1 MRHFSCN
8 CSRAQS
14 AQVGHLKL
22 GPKANSFKQQ
32 MNHSSQ
38 EASFKCHILLEALWI
53 FPQTLALPFC
63 MYPYSLLSFSLII
76 MTSICLWAGLFF
88 TGLCLDFPLLLWMA
102 AERHPSRRCS
112 GHTAGA
118 RRLWASRAWTQRWG
132 ARRCVGVFPKVYPKE
147 SYCNHRKNIN
157 NKLSDLNNHQ
167 QRIHLEQ
174 GAPKTG

>member
-38 EASFKCHILLEALWI
+38 EASFKCHILLEAFRI

-63 MYPYSLLSFSLII
+63 VSLQPFEFLSLII
-76 MTSICLWAGLFF
+76 MASICLWAGLFF
-88 TGLCLDFPLLLWMA
+88 TSLFLCLNFPLLLWME
-102 AERHPSRRCS
+102 AECHPSRHCS
-112 GHTAGA
+112 RSHTAG
-118 RRLWASRAWTQRWG
+118 TQCLLNKQG
-132 ARRCVGVFPKVYPKE
+132 VDTNTRCPTLVWVCFSKFTL
-147 SYCNHRKNIN
+147 KN
-157 NKLSDLNNHQ
+157 
-167 QRIHLEQ
+167 
-174 GAPKTG
+174 AYF